1 MSFHYSVVFHPADL
15 HILGFCWFGIYFLCW
30 WIVAFWFGLGI
41 FYYYYFA
48 IGKGFFF
55 CRRRG
60 VVIHIHEREVF
71 PAPAHVDKDFAVS
84 HSKLSGIVWGLPDQ
98 IRANSKLIRPVVRL
112 PLPNNF
118 PNCHFDKAVIR

>member
-1 MSFHYSVVFHPADL
+1 MLVDS
-15 HILGFCWFGIYFLCW
+15 GFLVWFGIFLLLLFCHW
-30 WIVAFWFGLGI
+30 EGV
-41 FYYYYFA
+41 
-48 IGKGFFF
+48 FF